1 MGEFDPSEA
10 SRALATK
17 RVLVVGAGGLGCE
30 VLKDLAMSGV
40 KNIVVIDLDTI
51 DVTNLNRQFLFR
63 SKDVGRPKCEV
74 AAEFVKSRSPDVN
87 IR

>member
-30 VLKDLAMSGV
+30 VLKDLAM

>member
-51 DVTNLNRQFLFR
+51 DVTNLNRQFLFW
-63 SKDVGRPKCEV
+63 SKDVGRPKREV